1 MFKRGAIWFLSIAVV
16 APSFFGVA
24 TILASGNDERGGGRA
39 GGRPD
44 VVLIVTDDQRWD
56 TLTHMPGVRRVLA
69 DEGVTFRN
77 AFVTNPLCCPSRSTI
92 LTGAYSHSTGVYT
105 NGGDLGFQAFDDRST
120 VATWLDGAGY
130 ETALIGKYFNGS
142 WPGTYVPPGWDRWV
156 AFRNAKD
163 LYYDYDL
170 LIDGRPRSYGSDAGS
185 YSTDVLTKYADRF
198 IRETPAE
205 DPLFLLLSPFAP
217 HSPRT
222 APPGA
227 EAATDPASGWQPGPN
242 LPETDVSDKPAYVRA
257 LGGDASRQV
266 LDGRQR
272 WAEQVTSLQA
282 VDDMVVRVVHA
293 LRQTGRLDDTLI
305 VFTSDNGIAIGEH
318 GWTYKLTP
326 YEESIRVPLVIRYD
340 PLTDGTRSDALAAN
354 VDIAP
359 TIAALAGA
367 LAPGAQ
373 GRSLLPI
380 LEDTAAAV
388 HEEILIEH
396 VEYRSDH
403 GRPDPPT
410 YCAVRTPNRLFVHYA
425 SGEEELYDLD
435 RDPWQLRNLARVP
448 PRREE
453 LTALRRRTMQLC
465 RPKPPG
471 FTWG

>member
-1 MFKRGAIWFLSIAVV
+1 MALP
-16 APSFFGVA
+16 PSVTITSRTPAA
-24 TILASGNDERGGGRA
+24 TAQAS
-39 GGRPD
+39 
-44 VVLIVTDDQRWD
+44 
-56 TLTHMPGVRRVLA
+56 
-69 DEGVTFRN
+69 
-77 AFVTNPLCCPSRSTI
+77 
-92 LTGAYSHSTGVYT
+92 
-105 NGGDLGFQAFDDRST
+105 
-120 VATWLDGAGY
+120 
-130 ETALIGKYFNGS
+130 S
-142 WPGTYVPPGWDRWV
+142 WPSPNELAR
-156 AFRNAKD
+156 
-163 LYYDYDL
+163 
-170 LIDGRPRSYGSDAGS
+170 
-185 YSTDVLTKYADRF
+185 
-198 IRETPAE
+198 
-205 DPLFLLLSPFAP
+205 DP
-217 HSPRT
+217 HR
-222 APPGA
+222 
-227 EAATDPASGWQPGPN
+227 
-242 LPETDVSDKPAYVRA
+242 
-257 LGGDASRQV
+257 
-266 LDGRQR
+266 
-272 WAEQVTSLQA
+272 
-282 VDDMVVRVVHA
+282 
-293 LRQTGRLDDTLI
+293 
-305 VFTSDNGIAIGEH
+305 
-318 GWTYKLTP
+318 
-326 YEESIRVPLVIRYD
+326 RYD